1 MADTRTRGRFYGGR
15 HQDKGRFHGGRHQ
28 DNDSLW
34 VTDTK
39 TMAKS
44 MQTLGQFNI
53 SLMDDRHWDS
63 LTLVQWMTDTETV

>member
-1 MADTRTRGRFYGGR
+1 MVTDTRTRGRFYGV
-15 HQDKGRFHGGRHQ
+15 RHQ
-28 DNDSLW
+28 DNSSLW

-53 SLMDDRHWDS
+53 SSMDGRHWDS
-63 LTLVQWMTDTETV
+63 LTLVQWMVDTGTNKHKFNGW